1 MDIRPVFSVLMRNK
15 APALLLV
22 LQIAISLAIMLNT
35 ACVISFYY
43 DKTHQVSGI
52 NEENALFYLQITSA
66 ETSTDQQAL
75 EQENRYRQIIA
86 AVPGVLKLTDSTQIP
101 FISEGYY
108 YYLQTSKQVS
118 NAITVTPY
126 SSSGSL
132 IDVLGLRLVEGRD
145 FVPSDAETQAQ
156 DDKLEYAQ
164 HLILSKALARALFP
178 DATTY
183 VGKKLWWGTTGQLV
197 ETEIVGVIEQFQMPF
212 VQFKDSENYAVFTA
226 RHSITNAPKF
236 IVRTTEQARQQ
247 VMKNVEAALRLAV
260 QSPLDIKIDTVN
272 EEHRTYY
279 GEAVTLTWLLSSVCV
294 LLLFITVIGI
304 VGMTTFWVNQRTKQI
319 GIRRALGASQRDIVS
334 QFVIENILLNSIG
347 IGLGSVLAIGLN
359 EWLQNHSEYAKLPI
373 SYVVLGAAVFFA
385 LGIGAVLVPAWRASI
400 ISPSVATNGA

>member
-1 MDIRPVFSVLMRNK
+1 
-15 APALLLV
+15 
-22 LQIAISLAIMLNT
+22 
-35 ACVISFYY
+35 
-43 DKTHQVSGI
+43 
-52 NEENALFYLQITSA
+52 
-66 ETSTDQQAL
+66 
-75 EQENRYRQIIA
+75 
-86 AVPGVLKLTDSTQIP
+86 
-101 FISEGYY
+101 
-108 YYLQTSKQVS
+108 
-118 NAITVTPY
+118 
-126 SSSGSL
+126 
-132 IDVLGLRLVEGRD
+132 
-145 FVPSDAETQAQ
+145 
-156 DDKLEYAQ
+156 
-164 HLILSKALARALFP
+164 
-178 DATTY
+178 
-183 VGKKLWWGTTGQLV
+183 
-197 ETEIVGVIEQFQMPF
+197 
-212 VQFKDSENYAVFTA
+212 
-226 RHSITNAPKF
+226 
-236 IVRTTEQARQQ
+236 
-247 VMKNVEAALRLAV
+247 MKNVEAALRLAV

-373 SYVVLGAAVFFA
+373 SYVLLGAAVFFA